1 MRTFFFDRVHMEWA
15 VLALLALAIA
25 LLGLAAHML
34 KPSESGE
41 DTAEESED
49 AAEGEEELD
58 PLHPGLRGRGALM
71 GLGKKKAEKL
81 RQKDERRQAREA
93 MLERQKR
100 EKEERTLARVEED
113 EREAALEQQERE
125 QRQKQLEDQV
135 EREDEDYYRWRSAM
149 AVEEAGCQEE
159 GEELLGPQDLL
170 DQFLQE
176 VRDQKVCILED
187 LGAKFEISVKRVVQ
201 LLEDLQ
207 EQELLMGVFDDR
219 GKYISVTQA
228 ELQQL
233 ARFVNQRGRVSIEQ
247 ITSEANRCFLL
258 HQSGA

>member
-1 MRTFFFDRVHMEWA
+1 
-15 VLALLALAIA
+15 
-25 LLGLAAHML
+25 
-34 KPSESGE
+34 
-41 DTAEESED
+41 
-49 AAEGEEELD
+49 
-58 PLHPGLRGRGALM
+58 M